1 MMLNCEDQSTRAN
14 KSTPHDV
21 SDLKVQTVIQEERQ
35 IFHKAIKI
43 LDRPHA
49 IHKDV
54 RCTRLQVDSG
64 IKRMKN

>member
-1 MMLNCEDQSTRAN
+1 
-14 KSTPHDV
+14 V